1 MEKEG
6 GVTLLMPSNKMTHQ
20 FADRPSFED
29 RLSHTET
36 GDRTCLTSECGAIA
50 RFTFCISIT
59 VAGQCRIFAEL
70 RCDLYYTSCDV
81 MLSL

>member
-1 MEKEG
+1 MMEKEG

-36 GDRTCLTSECGAIA
+36 GDRTCLTSDCGAIS
-50 RFTFCISIT
+50 RYTLSVSIT
-59 VAGQCRIFAEL
+59 VAGQCWIFTKL

-81 MLSL
+81 